1 MTRQDPRTG
10 RFTAERTTTTITERV
25 TIHHDDTQPI
35 SWAPG
40 WDNIS
45 AYRVTHQVG
54 RSYREQRAGQVA
66 NCLDHLLTWDESAPF
81 DAEVPEVLIREA
93 TVILRAGP
101 AATPLELTRG
111 RIA

>member
-1 MTRQDPRTG
+1 MPRDRKG

-35 SWAPG
+35 TWAPG
-40 WDNIS
+40 WDQRTSRHNYL
-45 AYRVTHQVG
+45 A
-54 RSYREQRAGQVA
+54 QRATQVA
-66 NCLDHLLTWDESAPF
+66 QCVDHLATWAESAPPGTQP
-81 DAEVPEVLIREA
+81 PEVLIREA